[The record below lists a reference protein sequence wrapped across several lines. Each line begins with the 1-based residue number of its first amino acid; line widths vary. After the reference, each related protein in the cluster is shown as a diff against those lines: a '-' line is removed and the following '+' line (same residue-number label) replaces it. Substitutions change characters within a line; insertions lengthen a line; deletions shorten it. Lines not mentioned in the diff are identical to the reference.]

1 MTIEE
6 LDRLPHLQS
15 ATVGQQTVH
24 ANPGS
29 NANAARLDSNLAIVF
44 WALCGVLTPTVP
56 SSAQPGLNLSGASNC
71 SIADFDTNL
80 KFLNGPGDLFSIL
93 IDKRNISSHPCVLNR
108 PDSPSLMPDRATG
121 GKPFVVCY
129 YCDERLPNGQFT
141 VIPSITVNPGQIAS
155 EAFRWKTVPT
165 IPDIQCMQLQA
176 ISGAVLV
183 AAPSLLK
190 KVCSDVDV
198 SRFRLG
204 PSPES
209 ADGQGQNQAAAAPAF
224 RLTSPRNR
232 YNLGESFSVLLT
244 PIRPSAAATPQADH
258 CPTFYLRERSPDG
271 VTRIDEVQP
280 ISSVG
285 CPTFIPGRRN
295 IGSPTSFEID
305 SGSGSHWAG
314 IGEHSLEVLQL
325 VGSPNDLQI
334 QFISSNILRFQVAD
348 PVAMQRKWG
357 PRLKGIA
364 ADITTD
370 KETFRVGE
378 DVPLH
383 IAVADFGA
391 PVTIYSIDPVW
402 DLGTVTVQVL
412 DAAGQLLPTNERFP
426 DQSLRTGH
434 GFGPRPMEKG
444 KLIPIESTLAAEG
457 WLPVHPG
464 TYIVQVTW
472 APCTGEGAGSK
483 SNLATMGRPELKP
496 YAVVHATAT
505 IHIVGDAKSP

>member
-6 LDRLPHLQS
+6 LDRLPNLQS
-15 ATVGQQTVH
+15 AAVGQQTDH

-44 WALCGVLTPTVP
+44 WALCGVLTLTVP
-56 SSAQPGLNLSGASNC
+56 SAAQPGLNLSGASNC
-71 SIADFDTNL
+71 SVADFDTHL

-93 IDKRNISSHPCVLNR
+93 IEKRNISSHPCVLDR
-108 PDSPSLMPDRATG
+108 PDGPSLMPDRATG
-121 GKPFVVCY
+121 GKPFGICY
-129 YCDERLPNGQFT
+129 YCDERLPNGQST
-141 VIPSITVNPGQIAS
+141 VIPPITVDPGQIAS
-155 EAFRWKTVPT
+155 ETFRWKTVPT
-165 IPDIQCMQLQA
+165 TPDVQCMQLQA
-176 ISGAVLV
+176 IFGPVLV
-183 AAPSLLK
+183 VAPSLLK

-209 ADGQGQNQAAAAPAF
+209 ADGQDQNKAAAAPAF

-244 PIRPSAAATPQADH
+244 PIRRSAAATPQTDH
-258 CPTFYLRERSPDG
+258 CPIFYLRERSPDG
-271 VTRIDEVQP
+271 ATRIDEVQP

-285 CPTFIPGRRN
+285 CRSFMPGRRN
-295 IGSPTSFEID
+295 IASPTSFEID

-314 IGEHSLEVLQL
+314 IGEHSLEVLQV
-325 VGSPNDLQI
+325 VGSPDDLQI

-348 PVAMQRKWG
+348 PAAIQRKWG
-357 PRLKGIA
+357 PRLNGIA
-364 ADITTD
+364 ADVTID
-370 KETFRVGE
+370 KETFGVGE

-391 PVTIYSIDPVW
+391 PVVIYSIDPVW
-402 DLGTVTVQVL
+402 DPGAVVVQVL
-412 DAAGQLLPTNERFP
+412 DAAGQPLSTNQRFP
-426 DQSLRTGH
+426 DQALRMGH
-434 GFGPRPMEKG
+434 GFGPRPIEKG

-472 APCTGEGAGSK
+472 APCTGELAGSK
-483 SNLATMGRPELKP
+483 SNAAMIGRPELKP